1 MYNVPVY
8 HYLIT
13 YSLLVF
19 VPELDGE
26 MGVVVGGGGG
36 ILDVNRSIKSQSIKT
51 GRLFTKLNSGD
62 CAISVYTLPLY
73 LFLSLAVSL
82 CLSKARS

>member
-36 ILDVNRSIKSQSIKT
+36 ES
-51 GRLFTKLNSGD
+51 
-62 CAISVYTLPLY
+62 
-73 LFLSLAVSL
+73 
-82 CLSKARS
+82 